1 MNTIQHLLLAT
12 TLGMAT
18 IPASAGDVKL
28 STSKA
33 VGQTITV
40 AMDAGI
46 TASITWNDGTKEEFY
61 SDATPKEFTIKS
73 TDFTI
78 SSDENI
84 TSLYL
89 PNDGLTSIS
98 VVGIRATLQK
108 LYCPGNEL
116 TELDL
121 NSATK
126 LTTLDC
132 QDNRLTSLRFGS
144 KVVKSINC
152 AGNQLTSTNLT
163 GINELTS
170 LVCSSNE
177 INEVKNNASMAKLK
191 VFIGQSNQLEQLDFT
206 KSTSLKRLVASNN
219 KLTSLTLQSAALAEL
234 MASYNQLDTLD
245 ITSARK
251 LEVLIVSNNELNEIL
266 WDPSCSS
273 TIKYAGLNDNTL
285 FFNSL
290 PTIYEP
296 RQKVYT
302 LEASITPQRPYKL
315 TEDLNTNETYNWKQQ
330 LIYNGWDKVVQT
342 DFAFVDSDGNQ
353 LVQGDDYSYS
363 AGKVTFNKPFNNIK
377 LTATSRYYPD
387 ITLTSEPFNVN
398 STSGIQNLDNHDNP
412 STTTIYSIS
421 GVRIDSQTLPKGI
434 YIVNGKKVIIK

>member
-1 MNTIQHLLLAT
+1 MNTIHHLMFAMI
-12 TLGMAT
+12 LGMAT
-18 IPASAGDVKL
+18 TPATAGDVKL

-33 VGQTITV
+33 TGQTITV
-40 AMDAGI
+40 ALDAGI

-61 SDATPKEFTIKS
+61 SDATPKEFAVKS

-78 SSDENI
+78 SSDEDI

-132 QDNRLTSLRFGS
+132 QDNRLTSIRFGS
-144 KVVKSINC
+144 KVVKSLNC

-163 GINELTS
+163 GVNELTS

-177 INEVKNNASMAKLK
+177 VNEVKNNSNMAKLK
-191 VFIGQSNQLEQLDFT
+191 VFIGQNNQLDKLDFT
-206 KSTSLKRLVASNN
+206 KSTNLKRLVASNN
-219 KLTSLTLQSAALAEL
+219 NLTSLILQSAALTDL
-234 MASYNQLDTLD
+234 MVSFNKMDSLD
-245 ITSARK
+245 ITSAKK
-251 LEVLIVSNNELNEIL
+251 LEVILASNNELNEIL

-273 TIKYAGLNDNTL
+273 TLKYAGLNDNTL

-290 PTIYEP
+290 PTIYDP

-302 LEASITPQRPYKL
+302 LDASITPQRPYRL
-315 TEDLNTNETYNWKQQ
+315 AENLNANETYNWKQQ
-330 LIYNGWDKVVQT
+330 LIYNGWNKVIQT
-342 DFAFVDSDGNQ
+342 EFAFIDSNGNQ

-363 AGKVTFNKPFNNIK
+363 AGKVTFNKPFSNIK

-398 STSGIQNLDNHDNP
+398 SPSGIQNLNNLDNP
-412 STTTIYSIS
+412 STTTIYTIS
-421 GVRIDSQTLPKGI
+421 GVRIDSETLPKGI

>member
-12 TLGMAT
+12 TLGLAT
-18 IPASAGDVKL
+18 IPATAGDVKL

-40 AMDAGI
+40 AMDADI

-61 SDATPKEFTIKS
+61 SDATPKEFTVKS
-73 TDFTI
+73 TDFSI

-98 VVGIRATLQK
+98 VVGIRSTLQK

-132 QDNRLTSLRFGS
+132 QDNRLTSIRFGS
-144 KVVKSINC
+144 KIVKNLNC

-170 LVCSSNE
+170 LVCSGNE

-206 KSTSLKRLVASNN
+206 KSTNLKRLVASNN
-219 KLTSLTLQSAALAEL
+219 KLTSLTLQSPALAEL
-234 MASYNQLDTLD
+234 MASYNLLDTLD
-245 ITSARK
+245 ITSAKK

-266 WDPSCSS
+266 WD
-273 TIKYAGLNDNTL
+273 
-285 FFNSL
+285 
-290 PTIYEP
+290 
-296 RQKVYT
+296 
-302 LEASITPQRPYKL
+302 
-315 TEDLNTNETYNWKQQ
+315 
-330 LIYNGWDKVVQT
+330 VQ
-342 DFAFVDSDGNQ
+342 SQ
-353 LVQGDDYSYS
+353 YQ
-363 AGKVTFNKPFNNIK
+363 
-377 LTATSRYYPD
+377 
-387 ITLTSEPFNVN
+387 
-398 STSGIQNLDNHDNP
+398 TSGV
-412 STTTIYSIS
+412 S
-421 GVRIDSQTLPKGI
+421 V
-434 YIVNGKKVIIK
+434 